1 VTSVATGTEPT
12 TRGFP
17 AFRAGNGG
25 WTSSLLAGAGALALY
40 LALAPPAVGDKDA
53 AEFTL
58 VLATRGVAHPTG
70 YPLYTLL
77 GHPFVSLLHACGVGW
92 AYAANAW
99 SALGGAVAVA
109 LLHRLARS
117 LVADARGGAGPAWLP
132 VVLFGLNPIWTFET
146 TLAETGSWHVAWSCG
161 AALLALRLLA
171 KLDAPIVAARV
182 RRDAAIWGLVCG
194 LGLAHHATALLL
206 ATPLTLALAI
216 PVRRR
221 GLSARL
227 FAPALAGLL
236 LPLLS
241 YGFVAWRAFHPGTV
255 QWPPLAPA
263 WGAVLDHLRAA
274 QYREYFGG
282 FHPSSVQARFLALYV
297 YPFLALS
304 ALAIGVAVRTAGTG
318 PRRRLLLAIAAGC
331 LVECAVTFSYG
342 VADPSSYFLPILALG
357 LVATAPA
364 AARVGRALSGRGRSP
379 AVAGALIALTLVAL
393 AAPWLRT
400 GWDRRGVYVR
410 HEQLIRSMWESVAA
424 EPGFLIWADDMAYRL
439 RAWQI
444 LDGEKPGLVVVNPA
458 LLTHPWPRREFAR
471 IHGFD
476 PLAGVALP
484 RAGRLGQAGA
494 DTVLAN
500 LSGGVARRLNLQSS
514 LPVFVFDPAVPSV
527 RLLRKPTTEPAS
539 PTSTAPSSQLSR

>member
-1 VTSVATGTEPT
+1 MVTGTKPT
-12 TRGFP
+12 TAGSP
-17 AFRAGNGG
+17 AISAGSAG
-25 WTSSLLAGAGALALY
+25 WTPSLLAGTGALALY
-40 LALAPPAVGDKDA
+40 LLLAPPAVGDKDA

-77 GHPFVSLLHACGVGW
+77 GHPFVALLHACGASW

-109 LLHRLARS
+109 LLHKLARG
-117 LVADARGGAGPAWLP
+117 LVADARGGALLAWLP
-132 VVLFGLNPIWTFET
+132 VLLFGPNPIWTFET

-161 AALLALRLLA
+161 AALLALRLLVR
-171 KLDAPIVAARV
+171 LDAPAAAASA

-206 ATPLTLALAI
+206 AAPLTLALAI
-216 PVRRR
+216 PARRR

-227 FAPALAGLL
+227 FVPALAGLL

-255 QWPPLAPA
+255 QWPLLAPA

-274 QYREYFGG
+274 QYREYFGR
-282 FHPSSVQARFLALYV
+282 FQPSAAQARFLALYV

-304 ALAIGVAVRTAGTG
+304 ALSLATAIRAAGPG
-318 PRRRLLLAIAAGC
+318 ARRRLLLAVAAGC
-331 LVECAVTFSYG
+331 VVECAVTFSYG
-342 VADPSSYFLPILALG
+342 VPDPSSYFLPILALG

-364 AARVGRALSGRGRSP
+364 AARAGRALPGRGRSR
-379 AVAGALIALTLVAL
+379 AVAGALLALALVAL
-393 AAPWLRT
+393 ATPWLRT
-400 GWDRRGVYVR
+400 GRERRGVYVR
-410 HEQLIRSMWESVAA
+410 HEQLIRSMWESVTA
-424 EPGFLIWADDMAYRL
+424 ERGFLIWADDMAYRL

-444 LDGEKPGLVVVNPA
+444 LDGEKPGLAVLNPA
-458 LLTHPWPRREFAR
+458 LLTHPWPRREFVR
-471 IHGFD
+471 VHGFD

-484 RAGRLGQAGA
+484 GA
-494 DTVLAN
+494 DTAPADR
-500 LSGGVARRLNLQSS
+500 SGEVARRINLQSS
-514 LPVFVFDPAVPSV
+514 LPVFVFDPAGPSV
-527 RLLRKPTTEPAS
+527 RLLRKPTTEPAA